1 MIAKWICRS
10 LASFLDD
17 CMFNV
22 QSSTRGIV
30 GMLYVQY
37 SQALERF
44 FTLVPTWC
52 AKSKRR
58 PLEDVD
64 PLIMHF
70 FEGSLVSTATQ
81 KALLAIPDE
90 SACDPPADFKIV
102 FIISIPTNKDLVVF
116 SHQSTSQLTL
126 RHHSLEQEPHLSISS
141 FTLRLG
147 ITIINAR
154 INVSIICCCVRAP
167 TSGKETSMARPRLS
181 VAPPRLPSVSVV
193 VSSNAEQYRMVDI
206 TGASSGM
213 SIRERLLSKLCI
225 PDESQPSY
233 SIYLSEIGSFAIG
246 GALTDV
252 RLFELC
258 RDYGDSSGSL
268 KFFVS
273 PYPDRPAPLPQA
285 SYSPTYYYP
294 NGRS

>member
-1 MIAKWICRS
+1 
-10 LASFLDD
+10 
-17 CMFNV
+17 
-22 QSSTRGIV
+22 
-30 GMLYVQY
+30 MLYVQY

-70 FEGSLVSTATQ
+70 FEGSL

-167 TSGKETSMARPRLS
+167 TSGKETSI
-181 VAPPRLPSVSVV
+181 APPRLPSVSVV

-285 SYSPTYYYP
+285 SYSPVSGGST
-294 NGRS
+294 